1 MKIPALIGFPQGWQS
16 LPASPFSALPF
27 QKGETAYGRQKR
39 NTQRKHIR
47 SEGAYSLDEIR
58 SLTMDDGTRVI
69 TSADGDIKRPVCAG
83 IDVHEGDPYGRRVQN
98 RSPPLLMRSF
108 MSGSSSPRTATSAPW
123 PHGSKARV
131 CRMSAWNPPGNT
143 GYLCSTS
150 WNSAA
155 KGRFLTHPKYVKQA
169 KGQKTDFRDA
179 VHIASMF
186 RMDLVVASFIPPA
199 DIRDLREL
207 CRYRLKLTYMRTS
220 EKNRFQNSMTVS
232 KVRLDCVFSDPFGK
246 SASSIMEYLI
256 MTEPEDVSDKQILS
270 MVDRR
275 VKASGEDILDSIHG
289 YEFIGIQ
296 RDKLKVINLH
306 LGQINECIRLIDEKL
321 DYFRQKYSRIIRHL
335 ATMVGVTEE
344 SALYILGEI
353 GTDMSVWR
361 DDASLASWA
370 GLSPANNASAGKKKS
385 TRTGDG
391 GHYLKPLLV
400 QCALAAAKSTK
411 KDPYFHYKYET
422 LKKRRGHKKAIIAI
436 ARKML
441 VAIYHMIR
449 DDADFLPVD
458 HEEVLHSTKK
468 QKGLNLDN
476 VIAFLKE
483 QGADDDTL
491 RLVERQCGAQEM
503 DAAEEMESVSS
514 AEKKQSVSG
523 SAATSQPIQESVNGS
538 PVLISGSQKGRALN
552 HHPKDS
558 AVATATAQNEL
569 L

>member
-1 MKIPALIGFPQGWQS
+1 MAAK
-16 LPASPFSALPF
+16 
-27 QKGETAYGRQKR
+27 KR
-39 NTQRKHIR
+39 YPQRKLIR
-47 SEGAYSLDEIR
+47 SEGTYSLDEIK
-58 SLTMDDGTRVI
+58 SLTMEDGTRVV
-69 TSADGDIKRPVCAG
+69 TSADGDIKRPVCG
-83 IDVHEGDPYGRRVQN
+83 SIDVHKEI
-98 RSPPLLMRSF
+98 LM
-108 MSGSSSPRTATSAPW
+108 AA
-123 PHGSKARV
+123 V
-131 CRMSAWNPPGNT
+131 CRTDPQTLNAVFYVRQFKSTNSDIRSMAEWFKSYGVQDICMESTGKYWIPVFNILEQNALNPI
-143 GYLCSTS
+143 
-150 WNSAA
+150 
-155 KGRFLTHPKYVKQA
+155 LTHPKYVKQA

-246 SASSIMEYLI
+246 SASAIMEYLI
-256 MTEPEDVSDKQILS
+256 KTGAEEVSDEQILRLI
-270 MVDRR
+270 DRR
-275 VKASGEDILDSIHG
+275 VKAPGQDILDSIHG
-289 YEFIGIQ
+289 YEFIGVQ
-296 RDKLKVINLH
+296 RDKLSIINLH
-306 LGQINECIRLIDEKL
+306 LGQINECIRLIDGKL
-321 DYFRQKYSRIIRHL
+321 DYFRLKYSRIISHL
-335 ATMVGVTEE
+335 TTMVGISEE

-353 GTDMSVWR
+353 GADMSVWR

-449 DDADFLPVD
+449 DDTDFHPID
-458 HEEVLHSTKK
+458 HEDIIQNTKK
-468 QKGLNLDN
+468 TKGLNMNN

-483 QGADDDTL
+483 QGADDNTI
-491 RLVERQCGAQEM
+491 RLVELQCSPLE
-503 DAAEEMESVSS
+503 DAVAVPGNK
-514 AEKKQSVSG
+514 AACKKQSVSG
-523 SAATSQPIQESVNGS
+523 SAAAPQPIQESVNGN
-538 PVLISGSQKGRALN
+538 PVLISGSQQGRALD
-552 HHPKDS
+552 HHPKDP
-558 AVATATAQNEL
+558 AVAATAT
-569 L
+569 

>member
-1 MKIPALIGFPQGWQS
+1 MADK
-16 LPASPFSALPF
+16 
-27 QKGETAYGRQKR
+27 KR

-83 IDVHEGDPYGRRVQN
+83 IDVHKEILMAAVCKTDPKTLNAVFYVRQFKSTNSDIRTMGAWFQSHGVQD
-98 RSPPLLMRSF
+98 
-108 MSGSSSPRTATSAPW
+108 
-123 PHGSKARV
+123 V
-131 CRMSAWNPPGNT
+131 CMEST
-143 GYLCSTS
+143 GKYWIPVFNILEQC
-150 WNSAA
+150 
-155 KGRFLTHPKYVKQA
+155 GQRPVLTHPKYVKQA

-552 HHPKDS
+552 HPARQTCPS
-558 AVATATAQNEL
+558 L
-569 L
+569 SRPGYRGRILR

>member
-1 MKIPALIGFPQGWQS
+1 MAAK
-16 LPASPFSALPF
+16 
-27 QKGETAYGRQKR
+27 KR
-39 NTQRKHIR
+39 NPQRKQIQ
-47 SEGAYSLDEIR
+47 SEGTYSLNEIK
-58 SLTMDDGTRVI
+58 SLTMEDGTRVV

-83 IDVHEGDPYGRRVQN
+83 IDVHKEILMAAVCKTDPQTLNAVFYVRQFKSTNSDIRSMAEWFKSYSVQDICME
-98 RSPPLLMRSF
+98 S
-108 MSGSSSPRTATSAPW
+108 
-123 PHGSKARV
+123 
-131 CRMSAWNPPGNT
+131 T
-143 GYLCSTS
+143 GKYWIPVFNILEQCGL
-150 WNSAA
+150 
-155 KGRFLTHPKYVKQA
+155 KPILTHPKYVKQA

-186 RMDLVVASFIPPA
+186 RMDLVVASFIPTA

-256 MTEPEDVSDKQILS
+256 MTEPEDVSDEQILRL
-270 MVDRR
+270 VDHR
-275 VKASGEDILDSIHG
+275 VKALAQDILESIHG

-296 RDKLKVINLH
+296 RNKLSIINLH

-321 DYFRQKYSRIIRHL
+321 DYFRQKYSHILSHL
-335 ATMVGVTEE
+335 TTMVAITEE

-458 HEEVLHSTKK
+458 HETVIQNARKT
-468 QKGLNLDN
+468 KGLNLNN

-483 QGADDDTL
+483 QGADDDTIH
-491 RLVERQCGAQEM
+491 LVEQQCSASEK
-503 DAAEEMESVSS
+503 AETIPEDK
-514 AEKKQSVSG
+514 ARLKKQSASG
-523 SAATSQPIQESVNGS
+523 STAASQPIQVSVNGS
-538 PVLISGSQKGRALN
+538 PVLISDFQQGRALN
-552 HHPKDS
+552 HHPKDP
-558 AVATATAQNEL
+558 AVATATT
-569 L
+569 

>member
-1 MKIPALIGFPQGWQS
+1 MAAK
-16 LPASPFSALPF
+16 
-27 QKGETAYGRQKR
+27 KR
-39 NTQRKHIR
+39 NPQRKHIR
-47 SEGAYSLDEIR
+47 SEGAYSLDEIK
-58 SLTMDDGTRVI
+58 SLTMEDGTRVV
-69 TSADGDIKRPVCAG
+69 TSADGDIKRPICAG
-83 IDVHEGDPYGRRVQN
+83 IDVHKEILMAAVCKTDPKTLNAVFYVRRFKSMNSDIRSMAEWFKSYNVQDICME
-98 RSPPLLMRSF
+98 S
-108 MSGSSSPRTATSAPW
+108 
-123 PHGSKARV
+123 
-131 CRMSAWNPPGNT
+131 T
-143 GYLCSTS
+143 GKYWIPVFNILEQSDL
-150 WNSAA
+150 
-155 KGRFLTHPKYVKQA
+155 KPILTHPKYVKQA

-186 RMDLVVASFIPPA
+186 RMDLVVPSFIPPA

-232 KVRLDCVFSDPFGK
+232 KVRLDCVFSDPLGK

-256 MTEPEDVSDKQILS
+256 MTEPEDVSDEQILCL
-270 MVDRR
+270 VDRR
-275 VKASGEDILDSIHG
+275 VKAPSQDILESIHG

-296 RDKLKVINLH
+296 RDKLSIINLH

-321 DYFRQKYSRIIRHL
+321 DHFRQKYSSIIRHL
-335 ATMVGVTEE
+335 TTMVGITEE

-400 QCALAAAKSTK
+400 QCALAAIKSTK

-441 VAIYHMIR
+441 VAIYHMVR

-458 HEEVLHSTKK
+458 HETVTQNTKK
-468 QKGLNLDN
+468 TKGLNLSD
-476 VIAFLKE
+476 VIAFLKK
-483 QGADDDTL
+483 QGADDDTIH
-491 RLVERQCGAQEM
+491 LVEQQCSTPKNAEAVPGDKAAQ
-503 DAAEEMESVSS
+503 
-514 AEKKQSVSG
+514 KKQSVSG
-523 SAATSQPIQESVNGS
+523 RAAASQPIQESVNGS
-538 PVLISGSQKGRALN
+538 PVLISGFQQGRALN
-552 HHPKDS
+552 HYPKDP
-558 AVATATAQNEL
+558 AVATATT
-569 L
+569 

>member
-1 MKIPALIGFPQGWQS
+1 
-16 LPASPFSALPF
+16 
-27 QKGETAYGRQKR
+27 
-39 NTQRKHIR
+39 
-47 SEGAYSLDEIR
+47 
-58 SLTMDDGTRVI
+58 
-69 TSADGDIKRPVCAG
+69 
-83 IDVHEGDPYGRRVQN
+83 
-98 RSPPLLMRSF
+98 
-108 MSGSSSPRTATSAPW
+108 
-123 PHGSKARV
+123 
-131 CRMSAWNPPGNT
+131 
-143 GYLCSTS
+143 
-150 WNSAA
+150 
-155 KGRFLTHPKYVKQA
+155 
-169 KGQKTDFRDA
+169 
-179 VHIASMF
+179 
-186 RMDLVVASFIPPA
+186 
-199 DIRDLREL
+199 
-207 CRYRLKLTYMRTS
+207 
-220 EKNRFQNSMTVS
+220 
-232 KVRLDCVFSDPFGK
+232 
-246 SASSIMEYLI
+246 
-256 MTEPEDVSDKQILS
+256 
-270 MVDRR
+270 
-275 VKASGEDILDSIHG
+275 
-289 YEFIGIQ
+289 
-296 RDKLKVINLH
+296 
-306 LGQINECIRLIDEKL
+306 
-321 DYFRQKYSRIIRHL
+321 
-335 ATMVGVTEE
+335 
-344 SALYILGEI
+344 
-353 GTDMSVWR
+353 MSVWR

-538 PVLISGSQKGRALN
+538 PVLISGSKQGRALN
-552 HHPKDS
+552 HHLKDP

>member
-1 MKIPALIGFPQGWQS
+1 MAVTAGVSFFSPAIS
-16 LPASPFSALPF
+16 
-27 QKGETAYGRQKR
+27 ERRQHMAAKKR
-39 NTQRKHIR
+39 NPQRKHIR
-47 SEGAYSLDEIR
+47 SEGTYSLDEIK
-58 SLTMDDGTRVI
+58 SLTMDDGTRVV

-83 IDVHEGDPYGRRVQN
+83 IDVHKEI
-98 RSPPLLMRSF
+98 LL
-108 MSGSSSPRTATSAPW
+108 AA
-123 PHGSKARV
+123 V
-131 CRMSAWNPPGNT
+131 CRTDPQTLNAVFYVRQFRSTNSDIHSMAEWLKGYGVQDVCMEST
-143 GYLCSTS
+143 GKYWIPVFNILEQGSL
-150 WNSAA
+150 
-155 KGRFLTHPKYVKQA
+155 KPVLTHPKYVKQA

-220 EKNRFQNSMTVS
+220 EKNRFQNSMTIS

-256 MTEPEDVSDKQILS
+256 MTEPEDVSDEKILS
-270 MVDRR
+270 LVDRR

-296 RDKLKVINLH
+296 RDKLSIINLH

-321 DYFRQKYSRIIRHL
+321 DYFRQKYSRVISHL
-335 ATMVGVTEE
+335 TTLAGVTEE

-441 VAIYHMIR
+441 VAICHMIQ
-449 DDADFLPVD
+449 DDADFLPID
-458 HEEVLHSTKK
+458 HEETI
-468 QKGLNLDN
+468 QNNRNTQGLNLNN
-476 VIAFLKE
+476 VIAFLKK
-483 QGADDDTL
+483 QGADDNTIH
-491 RLVERQCGAQEM
+491 LVKLQCSPPE
-503 DAAEEMESVSS
+503 DAAAVPGNKT
-514 AEKKQSVSG
+514 APKKQSVPG
-523 SAATSQPIQESVNGS
+523 SAAASQPVQESVNGS
-538 PVLISGSQKGRALN
+538 PVLISGSQQGRALN
-552 HHPKDS
+552 HHAKDP
-558 AVATATAQNEL
+558 AVAAAAT
-569 L
+569 